1 MLASIR
7 RAGTS
12 DIAPI
17 DAFRRRCSPAGLH
30 LRWGRTRV
38 AIRDIERL
46 LAAGTT
52 WLGLD
57 ATGQLTAVAT
67 AGRLSGEPRVVDLGL
82 QVADAEQQRGIGT
95 LMAYHAAAHA
105 RSSGA
110 HTLSV
115 YTAASN
121 TPILRLLHRLGPAT
135 QTPHG
140 SHVDVRVQLRSR
152 RTPFG
157 PPPTVSLTF
166 GSRPSPPHP
175 PPLQRR
181 MRRLPTRSRPSPVTA

>member
-1 MLASIR
+1 MLAGIR

-12 DIAPI
+12 DIARI
-17 DAFRRRCSPAGLH
+17 DAFHHRCSPAGLH
-30 LRWGRTRV
+30 RRWGRTRV

-57 ATGQLTAVAT
+57 AAGQVAALAT
-67 AGRLSGEPRVVDLGL
+67 AGRVSGEPGVMDLGL
-82 QVADAEQQRGIGT
+82 QVADAQQQGGIGT
-95 LMAYHAAAHA
+95 LMARHAAAHA

-121 TPILRLLHRLGPAT
+121 TPMLRILDRLGPSA

-140 SHVDVRVQLRSR
+140 SHVDVRVQLRS
-152 RTPFG
+152 
-157 PPPTVSLTF
+157 
-166 GSRPSPPHP
+166 
-175 PPLQRR
+175 
-181 MRRLPTRSRPSPVTA
+181 